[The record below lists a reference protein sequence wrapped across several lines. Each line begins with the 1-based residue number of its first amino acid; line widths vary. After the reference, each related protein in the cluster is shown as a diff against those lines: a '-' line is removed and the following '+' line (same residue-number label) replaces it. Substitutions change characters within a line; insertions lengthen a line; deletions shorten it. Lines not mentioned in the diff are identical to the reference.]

1 MRYNDK
7 MTKIICA
14 ACKKEIKTREE
25 LAVVGR
31 SFVPYHRK
39 CFEKSRGVYEFYSG
53 YPINSVATWV
63 IWGLLNTALWAT
75 YFIFEASFS
84 ETFVM
89 SLFLTALFVVFRLIV
104 YFGYEIKLP
113 KKL

>member
-1 MRYNDK
+1 

-39 CFEKSRGVYEFYSG
+39 CFKKSKDVYAFYSG
-53 YPINSVATWV
+53 YPINSAATWIILAV
-63 IWGLLNTALWAT
+63 LNAALWST
-75 YFIFEASFS
+75 YVMFDAPFS
-84 ETFVM
+84 ETFSM
-89 SLFLTALFVVFRLIV
+89 SLFLTILFVGFRLIV
-104 YFGYEIKLP
+104 YFAYEIKLP
-113 KKL
+113 KE

>member
-1 MRYNDK
+1 

-39 CFEKSRGVYEFYSG
+39 CFKKSKGVYEFFSG
-53 YPINSVATWV
+53 YPINSGATWV
-63 IWGLLNTALWAT
+63 IWGLLNAALWLT
-75 YFIFEASFS
+75 YILFEAPFS
-84 ETFVM
+84 ETFSM
-89 SLFLTALFVVFRLIV
+89 SLFVTVLFIVFRLIA

-113 KKL
+113 KAS

>member
-1 MRYNDK
+1 

-39 CFEKSRGVYEFYSG
+39 CFKKSKDLYAFFSG
-53 YPINSVATWV
+53 YPINSTAIWV
-63 IWGLLNTALWAT
+63 ILAVLNVALWST
-75 YFIFEASFS
+75 YVVFKAPLA
-84 ETFVM
+84 ETLTM
-89 SLFLTALFVVFRLIV
+89 SLFSTVIFAGFRLIA
-104 YFGYEIKLP
+104 YFGYEVKLP
-113 KKL
+113 KA